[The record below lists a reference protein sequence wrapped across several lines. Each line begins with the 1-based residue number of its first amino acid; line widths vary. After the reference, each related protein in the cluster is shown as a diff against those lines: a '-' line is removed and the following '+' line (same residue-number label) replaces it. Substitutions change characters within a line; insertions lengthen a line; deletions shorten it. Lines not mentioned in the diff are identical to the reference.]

1 MSAADFAWVDTVD
14 GLQGVSAALAK
25 APWVAVDTESNS
37 MFVYREQVCLLQLN
51 MGGTIVV
58 IDTLAKAVRAAMPE
72 LRAEFA
78 RTDRP
83 LYLHGGEFD
92 VGSLK
97 RDFAI
102 APGGVFD
109 TQQAASL
116 LGQEKTGYAAVVE
129 KTCGVVLAKA
139 HTQSDWGRRPLPPD
153 AVRYAVDDVVYLPR
167 AADALRELV
176 QQAGIEDEVNVAND
190 AVMKATIRDVDD
202 EASFWRMKG
211 IRDVPRD
218 LLPLVFALWRFREE
232 AAKAANQPAGRI
244 INTEVLYALT
254 RHPPTDVAS
263 AKRSGVS
270 AAVLARQGERLLE
283 VVADAKQTPPTLPPQ
298 AVQHFPT
305 GPQRRREEALKAWR
319 LTEAAARST
328 REGRPIPLQLVLPAQ
343 AMEHLVRLGAIDGL
357 EAVPQLGAARISRYG
372 EVLRRLAGP

>member
-1 MSAADFAWVDTVD
+1 
-14 GLQGVSAALAK
+14 
-25 APWVAVDTESNS
+25 
-37 MFVYREQVCLLQLN
+37 
-51 MGGTIVV
+51 
-58 IDTLAKAVRAAMPE
+58 
-72 LRAEFA
+72 
-78 RTDRP
+78 
-83 LYLHGGEFD
+83 
-92 VGSLK
+92 
-97 RDFAI
+97 
-102 APGGVFD
+102 
-109 TQQAASL
+109 
-116 LGQEKTGYAAVVE
+116 
-129 KTCGVVLAKA
+129 
-139 HTQSDWGRRPLPPD
+139 
-153 AVRYAVDDVVYLPR
+153 VVYLPR

-254 RHPPTDVAS
+254 RHPPADVAS

-270 AAVLARQGERLLE
+270 AAVLARQGERLLQ

-319 LTEAAARST
+319 LTEAAALEYAKLKIRINSIGPGYIVT
-328 REGRPIPLQLVLPAQ
+328 PLLTNALSADVMKSLETLHP
-343 AMEHLVRLGAIDGL
+343 MGRLGTSEEVAELALWLNSDKASFVTGSYYNVDG
-357 EAVPQLGAARISRYG
+357 GY
-372 EVLRRLAGP
+372 LAQ